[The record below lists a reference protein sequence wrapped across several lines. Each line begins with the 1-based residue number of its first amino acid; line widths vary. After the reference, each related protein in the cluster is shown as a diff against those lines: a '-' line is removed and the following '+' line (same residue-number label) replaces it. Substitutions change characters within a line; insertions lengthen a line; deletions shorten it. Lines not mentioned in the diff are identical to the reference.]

1 MADKKSSYLE
11 EQLEAVMKKRV
22 SPTAS
27 FFKERPLNS

>member
-11 EQLEAVMKKRV
+11 EQLEAVMKKRTA
-22 SPTAS
+22 PTAS